1 MAQLLNQNSN
11 NDLQEYLTEHITMQ
25 LQCFNLSAEANRL
38 GYPGFAHYFKVQAQD
53 EILHQR
59 WIINFIADCDGTY
72 CVDNIKV
79 NNDNKKCDSL
89 LMLMEHYQKHRQH
102 FSNLTTKL
110 ANNAKAQNDLV
121 TYKFYDWFIIDFY
134 EELAEIKDIIDWIKM
149 ANHNY
154 YDLDSKLGTREEPDT
169 LLVID
174 PFSYHS

>member
-1 MAQLLNQNSN
+1 MTKLLNQNSN
-11 NDLQEYLTEHITMQ
+11 NDLQEYLTEHIKMQ
-25 LQCFNLSAEANRL
+25 LQCFNLSDEANRL
-38 GYPGFAHYFKVQAQD
+38 GFPGFEHYFKVQAQD

-59 WIINFIADCDGTY
+59 RIINFIADCDGTY
-72 CVDNIKV
+72 CINNIKI
-79 NNDNKKCDSL
+79 DNENKQCDSL
-89 LMLMEHYQKHRQH
+89 LMLMKHYQKYRQY

-110 ANNAKAQNDLV
+110 ANNAKEQHDLV

-149 ANHNY
+149 ANNSY
-154 YDLDSKLGTREEPDT
+154 YDLDFKLGTREEPDT